1 MDRGKHSQLYNKG
14 TINMTTLSVFGTKPK
29 DAILV
34 ADNIPNLRCNCQEGQ
49 WKIGDEALGNKLE
62 CSILKFSK
70 YYGTLG
76 QASNTYWGQLFFVA
90 ENSSSHDIYR
100 ECLMV
105 TYQKTRSLSSFLN
118 LITKLQCKGIE
129 AAEGVF
135 IANFVKHQGQKPDEL
150 GAVKPINYY
159 SIDWQWRER
168 TEKDNSIEQLVGAL
182 DHADKFIDCQG
193 TAKMRCLDG
202 LAATEIQ
209 QIISRQQ
216 QLLPKPEVNF

>member
-1 MDRGKHSQLYNKG
+1 
-14 TINMTTLSVFGTKPK
+14 MTTTLNIFGTKPK

-49 WKIGDEALGNKLE
+49 WKIGDDALGNKLE

-76 QASNTYWGQLFFVA
+76 QTTNTIWGQVFFVA
-90 ENSSSHDIYR
+90 ENSGSSSDIYR

-118 LITKLQCKGIE
+118 LITKLQCQAVE

-135 IANFVKHQGQKPDEL
+135 VASFVKHSGQKPDES
-150 GAVKPINYY
+150 GVVKPINYY
-159 SIDWQWRER
+159 SINWDWRER
-168 TEKDNSIEQLVGAL
+168 TSEDNSIDQLVAAL
-182 DHADKFIDCQG
+182 EYQNKFIDLEG

-202 LAATEIQ
+202 LAASEVQ
-209 QIISRQQ
+209 AIISGERQH
-216 QLLPKPEVNF
+216 LLDGNF

>member
-1 MDRGKHSQLYNKG
+1 
-14 TINMTTLSVFGTKPK
+14 MTTTLNIFGTKPK

-76 QASNTYWGQLFFVA
+76 QTTNTIWGQLYFVA
-90 ENSSSHDIYR
+90 ENSGSSSDIYR

-118 LITKLQCKGIE
+118 LITKLQCQGVE

-135 IANFVKHQGQKPDEL
+135 IASFIKHSGQKPDDN
-150 GAVKPINYY
+150 GIVKPINYY
-159 SIDWQWRER
+159 SVDWNWRER
-168 TEKDNSIEQLVGAL
+168 TEEDNSINQLVGAL
-182 DHADKFIDCQG
+182 GEIDKFIDLEG
-193 TAKMRCLDG
+193 TAKMTCLDG
-202 LAATEIQ
+202 LAAAEVQ
-209 QIISRQQ
+209 QIISGQNQ
-216 QLLPKPEVNF
+216 PLLDGNF